1 MEEVTGKLPHWRFH
15 NVINVL
21 HNLGSIKNLTLPNM
35 DLHLATWNDT
45 GEHDQNLRET
55 EYVFRDALHII
66 QKKFPLSIGELK
78 ITDRKYGFV
87 ILKEKMKKAKLFNQ
101 KQANRRPV
109 SDIIH
114 DKDSK
119 LITLK
124 LKPKRRKTR
133 LIENISDPMC
143 SKYLETSYN
152 YDKDDEMILSEELI
166 TSLVNNF
173 TKLDSIYDYKNA
185 QVNGK
190 QVIEVGYIPS
200 DIYGTIYLDLE
211 SKKYARGKF
220 GYKIV
225 HDRKDKATLSLE
237 LVKHLYN
244 TFITTEPLHYWHLIN
259 TS

>member
-1 MEEVTGKLPHWRFH
+1 
-15 NVINVL
+15 
-21 HNLGSIKNLTLPNM
+21 M

-45 GEHDQNLRET
+45 GEHDQNLRDT
-55 EYVFRDALHII
+55 EYVFRDALSII
-66 QKKFPLSIGELK
+66 QRKFPLSIGELK
-78 ITDRKYGFV
+78 ITDKKYGFV
-87 ILKEKMKKAKLFNQ
+87 ILKEKMKKAKLFNI

-114 DKDSK
+114 HKDSK

-124 LKPKRRKTR
+124 LKSKRRKTR
-133 LIENISDPMC
+133 LIENSSNISEPMC
-143 SKYLETSYN
+143 SKYLDTSHN

-185 QVNGK
+185 KVNGK
-190 QVIEVGYIPS
+190 QVLEVGYIPS

-211 SKKYARGKF
+211 SNKYLRGKF
-220 GYKIV
+220 G
-225 HDRKDKATLSLE
+225 KDEATLSLE

-244 TFITTEPLHYWHLIN
+244 TFLSTDEPLYCWHLMN
-259 TS
+259 VPY

>member
-1 MEEVTGKLPHWRFH
+1 
-15 NVINVL
+15 
-21 HNLGSIKNLTLPNM
+21 M

-45 GEHDQNLRET
+45 GEHDQNLRDT
-55 EYVFRDALHII
+55 EYVFRDALSII
-66 QKKFPLSIGELK
+66 QRKFPLSIGELK

-87 ILKEKMKKAKLFNQ
+87 ILKEKMKKAKLFNV

-109 SDIIH
+109 SGIIH
-114 DKDSK
+114 DKGSK

-133 LIENISDPMC
+133 LSENSSNISDPMC
-143 SKYLETSYN
+143 SKYLETSHN

-185 QVNGK
+185 KVNGK
-190 QVIEVGYIPS
+190 QLIEVGYIPS

-211 SKKYARGKF
+211 SNKYLRGIF
-220 GYKIV
+220 G
-225 HDRKDKATLSLE
+225 KDEATLSLE

-244 TFITTEPLHYWHLIN
+244 TFLSTDEPLYCWHLMN
-259 TS
+259 VPY

>member
-1 MEEVTGKLPHWRFH
+1 
-15 NVINVL
+15 
-21 HNLGSIKNLTLPNM
+21 M

-45 GEHDQNLRET
+45 GEHDQNLRDT

-87 ILKEKMKKAKLFNQ
+87 ILKEKMKKAKLFNI

-114 DKDSK
+114 DKGSK
-119 LITLK
+119 LIALK

-133 LIENISDPMC
+133 LSENSSNISDPMS
-143 SKYLETSYN
+143 SKYLDTSHN

-185 QVNGK
+185 KVNGK

-211 SKKYARGKF
+211 SNKYLRGKF
-220 GYKIV
+220 G
-225 HDRKDKATLSLE
+225 KDEATLSLE

-244 TFITTEPLHYWHLIN
+244 TFLSTDEPLYCWHLMN
-259 TS
+259 VPY

>member
-1 MEEVTGKLPHWRFH
+1 
-15 NVINVL
+15 
-21 HNLGSIKNLTLPNM
+21 M

-45 GEHDQNLRET
+45 GEHDQNLRDT
-55 EYVFRDALHII
+55 EYVFRDALSII
-66 QKKFPLSIGELK
+66 QRKFPLSIGELK

-87 ILKEKMKKAKLFNQ
+87 ILKEKMKKAKLFNI

-114 DKDSK
+114 HKDSK

-124 LKPKRRKTR
+124 LKSKRRKTR
-133 LIENISDPMC
+133 LIENSSNISEPMC
-143 SKYLETSYN
+143 SKYLDTSHN

-166 TSLVNNF
+166 ISLVNNF

-185 QVNGK
+185 KVNGK
-190 QVIEVGYIPS
+190 QVLEVGYIPS

-211 SKKYARGKF
+211 SNKYLRGKF
-220 GYKIV
+220 G
-225 HDRKDKATLSLE
+225 KDEATLSLE

-244 TFITTEPLHYWHLIN
+244 TFLSTDEPLYCWHLMN
-259 TS
+259 VPY

>member
-1 MEEVTGKLPHWRFH
+1 
-15 NVINVL
+15 
-21 HNLGSIKNLTLPNM
+21 M

-45 GEHDQNLRET
+45 GEHDQNLRDT
-55 EYVFRDALHII
+55 EYVFRDALSII
-66 QKKFPLSIGELK
+66 QKKFPWSIGELK
-78 ITDRKYGFV
+78 ITDEKYGFV
-87 ILKEKMKKAKLFNQ
+87 ILKEKMKKAKLFNI

-114 DKDSK
+114 HKDSK

-133 LIENISDPMC
+133 LSENSSNISDPMC
-143 SKYLETSYN
+143 SKYLGTSHN

-185 QVNGK
+185 KVNGK
-190 QVIEVGYIPS
+190 QLIEVGYIPS

-211 SKKYARGKF
+211 SNKYLRGKF
-220 GYKIV
+220 G
-225 HDRKDKATLSLE
+225 KDEATLSLE

-244 TFITTEPLHYWHLIN
+244 TFLSTDEPLYCWHLMN
-259 TS
+259 VPY

>member
-1 MEEVTGKLPHWRFH
+1 
-15 NVINVL
+15 
-21 HNLGSIKNLTLPNM
+21 M

-45 GEHDQNLRET
+45 GEHDQNLRDT

-87 ILKEKMKKAKLFNQ
+87 ILKEKMKKAKLFNI

-114 DKDSK
+114 DKGSK
-119 LITLK
+119 LIALK

-133 LIENISDPMC
+133 LSENSSNISDPMS
-143 SKYLETSYN
+143 SKYLDTSHN

-185 QVNGK
+185 KVNGK
-190 QVIEVGYIPS
+190 QLIEVGYIPS

-211 SKKYARGKF
+211 SNKYLRGKF
-220 GYKIV
+220 G
-225 HDRKDKATLSLE
+225 KDEATLSLE

-244 TFITTEPLHYWHLIN
+244 TFLSTDEPLYCWHLMN
-259 TS
+259 VPY

>member
-1 MEEVTGKLPHWRFH
+1 
-15 NVINVL
+15 
-21 HNLGSIKNLTLPNM
+21 M

-114 DKDSK
+114 DKDNK

-152 YDKDDEMILSEELI
+152 YEKDDEMILSEELI

-173 TKLDSIYDYKNA
+173 TKLDSIFDYKNA

-190 QVIEVGYIPS
+190 RVIEVGYIPS

-211 SKKYARGKF
+211 PKKYPRGKF
-220 GYKIV
+220 GYNKYLYNIV
-225 HDRKDKATLSLE
+225 HDRKDEATLSLE

-259 TS
+259 ASY